1 VLKMLN
7 RYSIYGSIIIGVFFI
22 MNSPVS
28 ADNKRINL
36 QGSWDFQLDP
46 DNKGVQKKLF
56 SARLNDTVKLP
67 GTLDEHKKGT
77 KSTAKAQFDLE
88 HLKRLTR
95 RYTYVGPAWF
105 QRDISIPKNWSNK
118 KITLFLERVL
128 WESTV
133 WIDDNKIG
141 SQDSLV
147 APHVYDI
154 SKFAAPGRHTLTI
167 RIDNSYKYN
176 IGSHD
181 NHPGNPIGHAYTA
194 ETQTVWNGII
204 GDIYLQV
211 EDKLYIND
219 VQVYPDLAGRIAKI
233 KVNIINELDKPGKG
247 TILLK
252 SKSINAKTKH
262 TPADLEVEFAAN
274 KHDQTLEIEY
284 PMGDD
289 FLKWDRFSP
298 ALYDVTISCKGTAG
312 DEEFENEKTIRFG
325 MREFKRNK
333 TIFTIN
339 GRRAFLRGTLECCI
353 FPLTGY
359 PPMDV
364 EDWLRIY
371 KIAGS
376 YGLNH
381 LRFHSWC
388 PPDAAFAAADEAG
401 FYLQVEL
408 PIWIPNAGQDPPRDE
423 FMRKE
428 GYRILE
434 QYGNHPS
441 FCLLSMGNEL
451 TGDFDF
457 LHDLVGDLKGKD
469 PRHLYTSTT
478 FSFQWEH
485 GRWPEDVD
493 DYFISQQTT
502 KGWVRGQGFT
512 NQNRPSTDF
521 DYSGALEGLEV
532 PFVGHEVGQST
543 VYPNMDEIKK
553 YTGVLKPLNFIAIKN
568 DLARKGMLA
577 QAKDFTMA
585 TGQFAVLLYKAEI
598 ELALRTKG
606 TSGFQLLD
614 LHDFPGQGTALV
626 GILDAF
632 WDSKGLITPKDFRRF
647 CSDTVPLIRMP
658 KRVYY
663 NNETFKAEVEV
674 AHFGPEELK
683 QAQPI
688 WTVRDDKGK
697 KIATGRLPE
706 CDIPIGN
713 GIELGSISIPLN
725 NIEEARKLNVEVKIE
740 NSEAANDWDI
750 WVYPREITID
760 SPKNIL
766 IAETMDEDVTAA
778 IEKGKKILLLPKPS
792 LIKQKIQGR
801 FVPVFWSP
809 VHFTNQPG
817 TMGILCNPKHPAL
830 EHFPTDYHSD
840 WQWWDLNINSMVMK
854 LDDIFDDV
862 GLIVQVIDNFSR
874 NHKLATVFEAKV
886 GKSDMIICSI
896 DLVNALETRPVAK
909 QLRYSLIE
917 YMNSAGFS
925 PKAKLSPNRLKGLFK
940 EAAAMTDASI
950 VYADSF
956 QPIHPPENAID
967 NDPATLWST
976 VWFPEIKRHPHEII
990 IDLGKELDIKGF
1002 TYLPRQ
1008 DGNSNGWINEYE
1020 FYVSPDGKEWG
1031 KPVAKGCFDRN
1042 DSLKKI
1048 VFYGAESVYSDSAVR
1063 AGYFRLVAKNGFG
1076 DDPYTTIAELDIIAD

>member
-1 VLKMLN
+1 MSGNKKFFMFMCTVIMSVFCSN
-7 RYSIYGSIIIGVFFI
+7 MSIY
-22 MNSPVS
+22 
-28 ADNKRINL
+28 ADNKIIDLAGR
-36 QGSWDFQLDP
+36 WDFQLDP
-46 DNKGVQKKLF
+46 DKNGVENSLF
-56 SARLNDTVKLP
+56 GSKLNDTIKLP
-67 GTLDEHKKGT
+67 GTLDENRKGT
-77 KSTAKAQFDLE
+77 KSTAQPQFDLE

-95 RYTYVGPAWF
+95 RFNYIGPAWF
-105 QRDISIPKNWSNK
+105 QRDIKIPKEWEDK
-118 KITLFLERVL
+118 KVTLFLERVL
-128 WESTV
+128 WASMV
-133 WIDDNKIG
+133 WIDNNKVG

-154 SKFAAPGRHTLTI
+154 SDFAAPGRHTLTI
-167 RIDNSYKYN
+167 RIDNSYKYS

-181 NHPGNPIGHAYTA
+181 NHPGNPLGHAYTA

-204 GDIYLQV
+204 GDIYLQAD
-211 EDKLYIND
+211 DKVYIND

-233 KVNIINELDKPGKG
+233 KVNIINELDKPAKG

-252 SKSINAKTKH
+252 SKSINAKRKH

-274 KHDQTLEIEY
+274 KHEQTLEIEY

-289 FLKWDRFSP
+289 FLKWDQFSP
-298 ALYDVTISCKGTAG
+298 ALYDLTISCKGTAG
-312 DEEFENEKTIRFG
+312 NEESENEKTIRFG

-339 GRRAFLRGTLECCI
+339 GRRAFLRGTLECCV
-353 FPLTGY
+353 FPLTGH
-359 PPMDV
+359 PPMNT

-388 PPDAAFAAADEAG
+388 PPDAAFAAADQAG

-408 PIWIPNAGQDPPRDE
+408 PVWIPNAGQDSPRDK

-428 GYRILE
+428 GFRILE
-434 QYGNHPS
+434 NYGNHPS

-457 LHDLVGDLKGKD
+457 LHDLVNDLKAKD

-521 DYSGALEGLEV
+521 DYSDALEGLEV
-532 PFVGHEVGQST
+532 PFVGHEIGQST

-553 YTGVLKPLNFIAIKN
+553 YTGILKPLNFIAIKT
-568 DLARKGMLA
+568 DLAGKGMLD
-577 QAKDFTMA
+577 QARDFTMA

-632 WDSKGLITPKDFRRF
+632 WDSKGLIKPKDFRRF

-674 AHFGPEELK
+674 SHFGLSPLK
-683 QAQPI
+683 QARGI
-688 WTVRDDKGK
+688 WTARDDEGK
-697 KIATGRLPE
+697 KIATGRFPE
-706 CDIPIGN
+706 KNIPIGN
-713 GIELGSISIPLN
+713 GIKVGSLSLPLN
-725 NIEEARKLNVEVKIE
+725 SIKKAQKLNVEVKIE
-740 NSEAANDWDI
+740 DSEVANDWDI
-750 WVYPREITID
+750 WVYPREIKID
-760 SPKNIL
+760 SPEDIL
-766 IAETMDEDVTAA
+766 IAETVDEDVTAA

-830 EHFPTDYHSD
+830 EHFPTDYYSD
-840 WQWWDLNINSMVMK
+840 WQWWDLNINSVVMK
-854 LDDIFDDV
+854 LDDISDDV
-862 GLIVQVIDNFSR
+862 ELIVQVIDNFSR

-886 GKSDMIICSI
+886 GKSNIIICSI
-896 DLVNALETRPVAK
+896 DLVNDLETRPVAK

-917 YMNSAGFS
+917 YMNSARFL
-925 PKAKLSPNRLKGLFK
+925 PKTKLSPNQFEGLFK
-940 EAAAMTDASI
+940 KATTMTGAS
-950 VYADSF
+950 VVRSDSF
-956 QPIHPPENAID
+956 QPVHPPENAID

-976 VWFPEIKRHPHEII
+976 AWFPEIKKHPHEIV
-990 IDLGKELDIKGF
+990 IDLGKEIEIKGF

-1031 KPVAKGCFDRN
+1031 KPVAKGSFNRN
-1042 DSLKKI
+1042 DSLKK
-1048 VFYGAESVYSDSAVR
+1048 VALYSAESVYSDSATKAR
-1063 AGYFRLVAKNGFG
+1063 YIRLVAKNGFG
-1076 DDPYTTIAELDIIAD
+1076 DDPYTTIAELDIVTD

>member
-1 VLKMLN
+1 
-7 RYSIYGSIIIGVFFI
+7 
-22 MNSPVS
+22 MNSQVS
-28 ADNKRINL
+28 ADNKRIDL
-36 QGSWDFQLDP
+36 KGSWDFQVDP
-46 DNKGVQKKLF
+46 DKKGVEKKLF
-56 SARLNDTVKLP
+56 SSRLNDTVKLP
-67 GTLDEHKKGT
+67 GTLDENQKGT
-77 KSTAKAQFDLE
+77 KSTAQPLFDLE

-95 RYTYVGPAWF
+95 RFNYTGPAWF
-105 QRDISIPKNWSNK
+105 QRDIIIPKGWADK
-118 KITLFLERVL
+118 KVTLFLERVL
-128 WESTV
+128 WESMV

-147 APHVYDI
+147 SPHVYDI
-154 SKFAAPGRHTLTI
+154 SEFATPGRHTLTI

-176 IGSHD
+176 IGSHS
-181 NHPGNPIGHAYTA
+181 NHPDPIVHSYTD
-194 ETQTVWNGII
+194 ETQTIWNGII
-204 GDIYLQV
+204 GQIFLEAKDLVCV
-211 EDKLYIND
+211 ED
-219 VQVYPDLAGRIAKI
+219 VQIYPDLKKKSIHLII
-233 KVNIINELDKPGKG
+233 KIINASQKATHGQLKISSKVSGDPSGKTTKPLKLGFSVTG
-247 TILLK
+247 ATVLVETDYSMGNDIL
-252 SKSINAKTKH
+252 
-262 TPADLEVEFAAN
+262 E
-274 KHDQTLEIEY
+274 
-284 PMGDD
+284 
-289 FLKWDRFSP
+289 WDEFSP
-298 ALYDVTISCKGTAG
+298 ALYDLTILCTAQAG
-312 DEEFENEKTIRFG
+312 QKAFEYTKTARFG
-325 MREFKRNK
+325 MREFKRKK

-353 FPLTGY
+353 FPLAGH

-364 EDWLRIY
+364 QDWLRIY

-388 PPDAAFAAADEAG
+388 PPEAAFAAADEAG

-457 LHDLVGDLKGKD
+457 LHDLVRDLKGKD

-502 KGWVRGQGFT
+502 KGWVRGQGFI
-512 NQNRPSTDF
+512 NQNHPSTDF
-521 DYSGALEGLEV
+521 DYSDALEGLEV
-532 PFVGHEVGQST
+532 PFVGHEIGQST
-543 VYPNMDEIKK
+543 IYPNIDEIKK
-553 YTGVLKPLNFIAIKN
+553 YTGVLMPLNFIAIKN
-568 DLARKGMLA
+568 DLVRKGMLD
-577 QAKDFTMA
+577 QVRDFTMA
-585 TGQFAVLLYKAEI
+585 TGQFAVLLYKTEI

-632 WDSKGLITPKDFRRF
+632 WDSKGLIKPKDFRRF

-663 NNETFKAEVEV
+663 NNETFKAGVELS
-674 AHFGPEELK
+674 HFGLSPLK
-683 QAQPI
+683 QVRGT

-697 KIATGRLPE
+697 KISTGLLPE
-706 CDIPIGN
+706 RDIPIGN
-713 GIELGSISIPLN
+713 GIELGSINLPLN
-725 NIEEARKLNVEVKIE
+725 SIGKARKLNVEVKIE

-750 WVYPREITID
+750 WVYPREITVS
-760 SPKNIL
+760 SPEDIL
-766 IAETMDEDVTAA
+766 IAETVGEDVTAA

-830 EHFPTDYHSD
+830 EHFPTDYYSN
-840 WQWWDLNINSMVMK
+840 WQWWDLNINSVVMK
-854 LDDIFDDV
+854 LDNISDDV
-862 GLIVQVIDNFSR
+862 ELIVQVIDNFSR
-874 NHKLATVFEAKV
+874 NHKLATVLEAKV
-886 GKSDMIICSI
+886 GKSDVIICSI
-896 DLVNALETRPVAK
+896 DLVNDLETRPVAK

-917 YMNSAGFS
+917 YMSSARFL
-925 PKAKLSPNRLKGLFK
+925 PKSKLSLNQLEGLFK
-940 EAAAMTDASI
+940 EATTMTGAS
-950 VYADSF
+950 VVRADSF
-956 QPIHPPENAID
+956 QPGYPPENAID

-976 VWFPEIKRHPHEII
+976 AWSPEIEKHPHEIV
-990 IDLGKELDIKGF
+990 IDLSKEIEIKGF

-1031 KPVAKGCFDRN
+1031 KPVARGSFDRN
-1042 DSLKKI
+1042 DSLKK
-1048 VFYGAESVYSDSAVR
+1048 VAFYSAESVYSDGAIKAR
-1063 AGYFRLVAKNGFG
+1063 YIRLVAKNGFG
-1076 DDPYTTIAELDIIAD
+1076 DDPYTTIAELDIVTD